1 MSRRGALWKVM
12 LGVEAKRRPGE
23 YQALVEKAFDGEPED
38 AAAHKSGLATGLA
51 SDCLQTPVAAG
62 KHGKAGLGMG
72 GVASLCLPVVE
83 ISADA
88 RTPGGLVPA
97 CYRPSAFER
106 VPQCDIFQL
115 VPLQDS
121 PEQHPATAAAAEEEG
136 EGWEGQ
142 EQEQQGDAGT
152 PGASEAHCSPQHA
165 ATAPPASPPC
175 TTPAG
180 SMLPAGRRG
189 KLAPVVLYRTPSS
202 SLIPPEASFDS
213 APSAP
218 ILREDSSSGS
228 PSGSPGSSWSPAAW
242 RASDYLGQIEKVRG
256 GVLGLPLLISWLL
269 LMCAYFIPLLKTRG
283 KKPMYVWMWTTGIFF
298 FLITFIE
305 QNLWLVPWFRQSYLR
320 ELTIQWK
327 ANGATVGAWNQMIYG
342 TSLYLMVK
350 ISGDGK
356 KAQGKTVFFFYLL
369 GLTNLM
375 FNWGHHIYNAPAA
388 SWIRDTS
395 YIISM
400 TEWVFLI
407 RMIQGFRKTLEE
419 GRKLKHLITYR
430 FIIASEFWVFA
441 NLLLTL
447 AMSVPAIN
455 RYTHGTHITVAH
467 SMGATIGINTMI
479 LLASFSYILG
489 IDQKSEQLRKTIR
502 FNFWLCQFSLFV
514 FWIALI
520 AAGVIK
526 GYRSVVL
533 NMTSF
538 QEIMLPVMPAL
549 KTFSVAGIGVVI
561 SLVIISLV
569 YIIQAI
575 RCKEA

>member
-1 MSRRGALWKVM
+1 MQKYLRLY
-12 LGVEAKRRPGE
+12 LI
-23 YQALVEKAFDGEPED
+23 
-38 AAAHKSGLATGLA
+38 T
-51 SDCLQTPVAAG
+51 
-62 KHGKAGLGMG
+62 
-72 GVASLCLPVVE
+72 SLCLL
-83 ISADA
+83 SA
-88 RTPGGLVPA
+88 TVLFGLVASWAFLYPEVYNKFLPFYQLRPFHVSA
-97 CYRPSAFER
+97 ALFWIISSATCGILYYKKEVFPETKSDNIFAQLFIYTWIGTIIAVFVCYGLKKFGGREY
-106 VPQCDIFQL
+106 
-115 VPLQDS
+115 
-121 PEQHPATAAAAEEEG
+121 
-136 EGWEGQ
+136 WEF
-142 EQEQQGDAGT
+142 
-152 PGASEAHCSPQHA
+152 
-165 ATAPPASPPC
+165 PP
-175 TTPAG
+175 
-180 SMLPAGRRG
+180 
-189 KLAPVVLYRTPSS
+189 
-202 SLIPPEASFDS
+202 
-213 APSAP
+213 
-218 ILREDSSSGS
+218 
-228 PSGSPGSSWSPAAW
+228 
-242 RASDYLGQIEKVRG
+242 
-256 GVLGLPLLISWLL
+256 VLGLPLLISWLL